1 MFFKLGKYYR
11 GYWAFVIL
19 CPLMMILEVF
29 GDVLIPTLMESTI
42 DDGVLTQNVDIVL
55 QNGKYMIIV
64 ALLALAFGIAS
75 TYFGAKAGQGF
86 GANLRHDLFTKIQEF
101 SFASLDHFDVSSLIT
116 RLTSDV
122 VFLSN
127 LARMT
132 LRMAIRAPFMFI
144 MAIIMTIRINPRL
157 SMIFLVALPI
167 LSLGIF
173 LIMRKALPRFREF
186 QKKIDQIN
194 RRTQENL
201 TAIRVVKAFGQEDYE
216 VEKFDDT
223 NNQLITASLRAM
235 NIVVLM
241 MPLMM
246 LVMFSVISS
255 VLWFGGNL
263 VITGDMTGGALFS
276 FLMYVGQILTS
287 VINISVYVMNLSR
300 ARASVERVLEVIETE
315 SEFTDKDYAGLAELE
330 TGHIKFENVNFR
342 YPNTKHCSLRDI
354 NLEIEAGSTTA
365 IIGSTGSSKTTL
377 IQLIARLYEADSG
390 EIYIGGQPIS
400 AYDPVAL
407 RDQVAV
413 VLQENTLFS
422 GTIRSNMQWGKSDAT
437 DHEIVEALK
446 ISQAAE
452 FVLEREEGLSSRV
465 ERGGVNFSGGQKQ
478 RLSIARTLLKD
489 PKIIIFDDSTSAVDM
504 TTEAA
509 IREGLNSYKPDLTKI
524 IIAQRISS
532 IEDADKI
539 VVMDDGEISGVGT
552 HEELLAT
559 NTIYRE
565 IFDSQQRGMMAG

>member
-287 VINISVYVMNLSR
+287 VMNISVYVMNLSR

>member
-354 NLEIEAGSTTA
+354 N
-365 IIGSTGSSKTTL
+365 
-377 IQLIARLYEADSG
+377 
-390 EIYIGGQPIS
+390 
-400 AYDPVAL
+400 
-407 RDQVAV
+407 
-413 VLQENTLFS
+413 
-422 GTIRSNMQWGKSDAT
+422 
-437 DHEIVEALK
+437 
-446 ISQAAE
+446 
-452 FVLEREEGLSSRV
+452 
-465 ERGGVNFSGGQKQ
+465 
-478 RLSIARTLLKD
+478 
-489 PKIIIFDDSTSAVDM
+489 
-504 TTEAA
+504 
-509 IREGLNSYKPDLTKI
+509 
-524 IIAQRISS
+524 
-532 IEDADKI
+532 
-539 VVMDDGEISGVGT
+539 
-552 HEELLAT
+552 
-559 NTIYRE
+559 
-565 IFDSQQRGMMAG
+565 